1 MFAKKIIAFFC
12 LRYMLEA
19 MPSEQPFYTEL
30 LIDLWNAQFKNN
42 KFEKYQQHVRIKILI
57 RILT

>member
-1 MFAKKIIAFFC
+1 
-12 LRYMLEA
+12 MLEA
-19 MPSEQPFYTEL
+19 MPSEQPFYIEL